1 MDIRNT
7 INLLEEKQK
16 LVLPKLSFS
25 RDELSPVLSKATI
38 DYHYGELSKAYVD
51 RYNKGEGDS
60 DFNHAGSFLHDI
72 YWGHLQAPAGGN
84 KPTGDIENIINRK
97 FGNFREFQKELKEE
111 AMKIQGSGWIYLS
124 RTGALKTIRN
134 HEIRKDAVMV
144 IDMWEHSWALD
155 YQGNKG
161 KYLDN
166 IWRCINWDQVN
177 QNLRNENQ

>member
-1 MDIRNT
+1 M
-7 INLLEEKQK
+7 
-16 LVLPKLSFS
+16 
-25 RDELSPVLSKATI
+25 
-38 DYHYGELSKAYVD
+38 
-51 RYNKGEGDS
+51 
-60 DFNHAGSFLHDI
+60 
-72 YWGHLQAPAGGN
+72 
-84 KPTGDIENIINRK
+84 
-97 FGNFREFQKELKEE
+97 KELKEE

-124 RTGALKTIRN
+124 RSGALKTIRN

-177 QNLRNENQ
+177 QNLQGEKQ